1 MIPIFVILGL
11 VALCLVGYGLFSGRR
26 NTAAVQA
33 AQLRPLAEDDLRAL
47 SDEINRLG
55 QGPESANER
64 VAALECETRARRLLE
79 EAQKPSDLVAVS
91 SAIASGYHAVAC
103 GRARVAGQEWPPERA
118 LCFFDPA
125 HGRSTRDVSWTPP
138 GLGLRNVP
146 ACAAC
151 ASAAEHGLEP
161 SPRTVRVDG
170 HSMPYWDAPS
180 WYGSWA
186 SGYFSSARVLYAG
199 LPIGS

>member
-1 MIPIFVILGL
+1 MMLIFVVLGV
-11 VALCLVGYGLFSGRR
+11 VALLLVGYGLFSGRR

-33 AQLRPLAEDDLRAL
+33 AELRPLAEDDLRAL
-47 SDEINRLG
+47 ADEINRLG
-55 QGPESANER
+55 QGPESASER
-64 VAALECETRARRLLE
+64 MAALECESRARRLLD
-79 EAQKPSDLVAVS
+79 EARRPSDMVAVS
-91 SAIASGYHAVAC
+91 SAIAGGYHAVAC
-103 GRARVAGQEWPPERA
+103 GRARLDGQEWPQERA

-125 HGRSTRDVSWTPP
+125 HGRSVRDVSWTPP

-161 SPRTVRVDG
+161 AARTVRVDG
-170 HSMPYWDAPS
+170 HSMPYWDAPA

-186 SGYFSSARVLYAG
+186 AGYFSASRVLYAG
-199 LPIGS
+199 LPIGR